1 MVIFDLMNNRL
12 KNTIALSLIPQIILV
27 KWIGQYPR
35 FIESYYSLG
44 VYPFISKI
52 SRTAFGWIPF
62 SIGDIIYAL
71 LFLAIIRYLIL
82 NRNKIKQQ
90 PKSFIRNIFVV
101 LSTAYFTF
109 HLLWGLN
116 YYRIPLSE
124 TLSLEET
131 NSSQALETFV
141 EKLIDKTNETHMLIT
156 ADSTQLVKVPYSK
169 KQILEKTVKGYQEL
183 ESQFSIFHY
192 QRPSLKNSL
201 FSKGLSYM
209 GYGGYLNPFT
219 NEAQVNAL
227 LPNFRYPVV
236 AGHEVGHQLGYS
248 AENETNFIGYLVT
261 SSNSDIYFKYSAYS
275 YALAYCLS
283 DIRKRDEPTFERL
296 FKTINGGVKK
306 NYNEI
311 SEFWLTYKNP
321 TEPVFKSIF
330 DTFLK
335 ANNQSKGIDSYNAVV
350 SLLINYH
357 EEHPL

>member
-1 MVIFDLMNNRL
+1 MNNRL
-12 KNTIALSLIPQIILV
+12 KNSIALSLIPQIVLV
-27 KWIGQYPR
+27 KWMGHYPN

-44 VYPFISKI
+44 LYPFIAKI
-52 SRTAFGWIPF
+52 SRTVFGWIPF
-62 SIGDIIYAL
+62 SVGDIIYAL
-71 LFLAIIRYLIL
+71 LFVAVIRYLIL
-82 NRNKIKQQ
+82 NRKRIKQQ

-101 LSTAYFTF
+101 LSTAYFSF
-109 HLLWGLN
+109 NLLWGLN
-116 YYRIPLSE
+116 YYRIPLRE
-124 TLSLEET
+124 TLSLNET
-131 NSSQALETFV
+131 NSSQALESFV
-141 EKLIDKTNETHMLIT
+141 EKLIDKTNETQMLIT
-156 ADSTQLVKVPYSK
+156 ADSTQMVRVPYSK
-169 KQILEKTVKGYQEL
+169 KEILKKTIQGYQEL
-183 ESQFSIFHY
+183 DSQFSIFHY

-201 FSKGLSYM
+201 FSTGLSYM

-261 SSNSDIYFKYSAYS
+261 ASNSDIYFKYSAYS

-283 DIRKRDEPTFERL
+283 DIKKRDEPTFERL
-296 FKTINGGVKK
+296 FNTINGGVKK
-306 NYNEI
+306 NYMEI
-311 SEFWLTYKNP
+311 SNFWSAYENP
-321 TEPVFKSIF
+321 SEPVFKAIF

-335 ANNQSKGIDSYNAVV
+335 ANNQSKGIESYNAVV

>member
-1 MVIFDLMNNRL
+1 MNNRL
-12 KNTIALSLIPQIILV
+12 KNSIALSIIPQIILV
-27 KWIGQYPR
+27 KWLGHYPK

-44 VYPFISKI
+44 IYPLLSEI

-62 SIGDIIYAL
+62 SVGDIIYTLLLVVAL
-71 LFLAIIRYLIL
+71 RYLIL
-82 NRNKIKQQ
+82 NRKEIKQR
-90 PKSFIRNIFVV
+90 PKAFIRNIFIV
-101 LSTAYFTF
+101 LSTAYFSF

-116 YYRIPLSE
+116 YYRVPLSE
-124 TLSLEET
+124 TLSLEEN
-131 NSSQALETFV
+131 NSNIALESFV
-141 EKLIDKTNETHMLIT
+141 EKLIDKTNETQMLIVG
-156 ADSTQLVKVPYSK
+156 DSTRMVMVPYSK
-169 KQILEKTVKGYQEL
+169 QEILEKTIQGYQEL

-201 FSKGLSYM
+201 FSTGLSYM
-209 GYGGYLNPFT
+209 GYAGYLNPFT

-283 DIRKRDEPTFERL
+283 DIKKRDEPTFERL
-296 FKTINGGVKK
+296 FGTLNNGVKK
-306 NYNEI
+306 NYKEV
-311 SEFWLTYKNP
+311 SDFWSAYENP
-321 TEPVFKSIF
+321 AEPVFKSIF

-335 ANNQSKGIDSYNAVV
+335 ANNQSKGIESYNAVV
-350 SLLINYH
+350 ILLINYN
-357 EEHPL
+357 EQHPL

>member
-44 VYPFISKI
+44 VYPFLSKI

-141 EKLIDKTNETHMLIT
+141 EKLIDKTNETQMLIT
-156 ADSTQLVKVPYSK
+156 ADSTQMVKVPYTK
-169 KQILEKTVKGYQEL
+169 KQIR
-183 ESQFSIFHY
+183 ESISCLFRFMLS
-192 QRPSLKNSL
+192 SLCVFGSRRL
-201 FSKGLSYM
+201 CLLLS
-209 GYGGYLNPFT
+209 
-219 NEAQVNAL
+219 
-227 LPNFRYPVV
+227 
-236 AGHEVGHQLGYS
+236 
-248 AENETNFIGYLVT
+248 
-261 SSNSDIYFKYSAYS
+261 SS
-275 YALAYCLS
+275 
-283 DIRKRDEPTFERL
+283 
-296 FKTINGGVKK
+296 
-306 NYNEI
+306 
-311 SEFWLTYKNP
+311 
-321 TEPVFKSIF
+321 
-330 DTFLK
+330 
-335 ANNQSKGIDSYNAVV
+335 
-350 SLLINYH
+350 
-357 EEHPL
+357 

>member
-1 MVIFDLMNNRL
+1 MNNRL

-27 KWIGQYPR
+27 KGIGQYPR

-44 VYPFISKI
+44 IYPFLSKV

-62 SIGDIIYAL
+62 SVGDIIYAL
-71 LFLAIIRYLIL
+71 LLLTIIRYLIL
-82 NRNKIKQQ
+82 KRNKIKQQ

-116 YYRIPLSE
+116 YYRIPLRE

-131 NSSQALETFV
+131 NSSEALDAFV
-141 EKLIDKTNETHMLIT
+141 EKLIAKTNETQMLIT
-156 ADSTQLVKVPYSK
+156 ADSTQIVIVPYSK
-169 KQILEKTVKGYQEL
+169 KQILEKTIKGYQEL
-183 ESQFSIFHY
+183 DSQFSIFQY
-192 QRPSLKNSL
+192 QRPSLKKSL
-201 FSKGLSYM
+201 FSTGLSYM

-227 LPNFRYPVV
+227 LPNFRFPVV

-261 SSNSDIYFKYSAYS
+261 ASNSDIYFKYSAYS
-275 YALAYCLS
+275 YALAYCLA
-283 DIRKRDEPTFERL
+283 DIRKRDEPSFERL
-296 FKTINGGVKK
+296 LRTINAGVKK
-306 NYNEI
+306 NYAEI
-311 SEFWLTYKNP
+311 SDFWLTYENP

>member
-1 MVIFDLMNNRL
+1 LVIFDSMNNRL
-12 KNTIALSLIPQIILV
+12 KNSIALSIIPQIILV

-44 VYPFISKI
+44 LYQFLSKI
-52 SRTAFGWIPF
+52 SRTIFGWLPF
-62 SIGDIIYAL
+62 SVGDIIYAL
-71 LFLAIIRYLIL
+71 LFLAIVRYLIL
-82 NRNKIKQQ
+82 NKKKIKQQ

-116 YYRIPLSE
+116 YYRVPLNE

-131 NSSQALETFV
+131 NSRQALVSFV
-141 EKLIDKTNETHMLIT
+141 EKLIDKTNKTQVLIT
-156 ADSTQLVKVPYSK
+156 ADSTLMVTVPYSK
-169 KQILEKTVKGYQEL
+169 KEILEKTIKGYEEL
-183 ESQFSIFHY
+183 NSQYSIFNY
-192 QRPSLKNSL
+192 QRPSLKTSL
-201 FSKGLSYM
+201 FSTGLSYM

-227 LPNFRYPVV
+227 LPNFRFPVV

-261 SSNSDIYFKYSAYS
+261 VSNRDMYFKYSAYA

-283 DIRKRDEPTFERL
+283 DIKKRDEPTFKRL
-296 FKTINGGVKK
+296 LGTINSGVKM
-306 NYNEI
+306 NYKEI
-311 SEFWLTYKNP
+311 SDFWSTYENP

-335 ANNQSKGIDSYNAVV
+335 ANNQSKGIESYNAVV

-357 EEHPL
+357 EQHPL

>member
-1 MVIFDLMNNRL
+1 MVIFESMNNSL
-12 KNTIALSLIPQIILV
+12 KNTIALSIIPQIILV
-27 KWIGQYPR
+27 KWIGRYPE

-44 VYPFISKI
+44 LYPLLSKL
-52 SRTAFGWIPF
+52 SRTVFGWIPF

-71 LFLAIIRYLIL
+71 LFVALLRYLIL
-82 NRNKIKQQ
+82 RRKKIKQE
-90 PKSFIRNIFVV
+90 PKSFVRNIFVV

-116 YYRIPLSE
+116 YYRVPLSE
-124 TLSLEET
+124 TLSLKET
-131 NSSQALETFV
+131 NTSQELEFFI
-141 EKLIDKTNETHMLIT
+141 ERLIDKTNETQLLIT
-156 ADSTQLVKVPYSK
+156 ADSTQKIIVPYSK
-169 KQILEKTVKGYQEL
+169 KEILEKTIQGYQKL
-183 ESQFSIFHY
+183 DSQFYIFHY
-192 QRPSLKNSL
+192 QKPSLKNSL
-201 FSKGLSYM
+201 FSTGLSYM

-227 LPNFRYPVV
+227 LPNYRYPVV
-236 AGHEVGHQLGYS
+236 AAHEVGHQLGYS

-283 DIRKRDEPTFERL
+283 DIRKRDEPSFEKL
-296 FKTINGGVKK
+296 FSTLNEGVKK
-306 NYNEI
+306 NYQEI
-311 SEFWLTYKNP
+311 SDFWASYKTP
-321 TEPVFKSIF
+321 AEPVFKSIF

-335 ANNQSKGIDSYNAVV
+335 ANNQDKGIKSYNAVV

>member
-1 MVIFDLMNNRL
+1 MKMRL
-12 KNTIALSLIPQIILV
+12 LV
-27 KWIGQYPR
+27 
-35 FIESYYSLG
+35 
-44 VYPFISKI
+44 
-52 SRTAFGWIPF
+52 
-62 SIGDIIYAL
+62 
-71 LFLAIIRYLIL
+71 LAILWSSTTLFAQDYF
-82 NRNKIKQQ
+82 
-90 PKSFIRNIFVV
+90 PKNDGVKTTNNNY
-101 LSTAYFTF
+101 TA
-109 HLLWGLN
+109 
-116 YYRIPLSE
+116 
-124 TLSLEET
+124 
-131 NSSQALETFV
+131 
-141 EKLIDKTNETHMLIT
+141 
-156 ADSTQLVKVPYSK
+156 
-169 KQILEKTVKGYQEL
+169 
-183 ESQFSIFHY
+183 
-192 QRPSLKNSL
+192 
-201 FSKGLSYM
+201 
-209 GYGGYLNPFT
+209 FT

>member
-1 MVIFDLMNNRL
+1 MVIFESMNNSL
-12 KNTIALSLIPQIILV
+12 KNTIALSIIPQIILV
-27 KWIGQYPR
+27 KWIGRYPE

-44 VYPFISKI
+44 LYPLLSKL
-52 SRTAFGWIPF
+52 SRTVFGWIPF

-71 LFLAIIRYLIL
+71 LFVALLRYLIL
-82 NRNKIKQQ
+82 RRKKIKQE
-90 PKSFIRNIFVV
+90 PKTFVRNIFVV

-116 YYRIPLSE
+116 YYRVPLSE
-124 TLSLEET
+124 TLSLKET
-131 NSSQALETFV
+131 NTSQELEFFI
-141 EKLIDKTNETHMLIT
+141 ERLIDKTNETQLLIT
-156 ADSTQLVKVPYSK
+156 ADSTQKIIVPYSK
-169 KQILEKTVKGYQEL
+169 KEILEKTIQGYQKL
-183 ESQFSIFHY
+183 DSQFYIFHY
-192 QRPSLKNSL
+192 QKPSLKNSL
-201 FSKGLSYM
+201 FSTGLSYM

-227 LPNFRYPVV
+227 LPNYRYPVV
-236 AGHEVGHQLGYS
+236 AAHEVGHQLGYS

-283 DIRKRDEPTFERL
+283 DIRKRDEPSFEKL
-296 FKTINGGVKK
+296 FSTLNEGVKK
-306 NYNEI
+306 NYQEI
-311 SEFWLTYKNP
+311 SDFWASYKTP
-321 TEPVFKSIF
+321 AEPVFKSIF

-335 ANNQSKGIDSYNAVV
+335 ANNQDKGIKSYNAVV

>member
-1 MVIFDLMNNRL
+1 MNNRL

-35 FIESYYSLG
+35 FIETYYSLG
-44 VYPFISKI
+44 VYPFLSKI

-62 SIGDIIYAL
+62 SAGDIIYAL

-82 NRNKIKQQ
+82 KRNKIKQQ

-131 NSSQALETFV
+131 NNSQALESFV
-141 EKLIDKTNETHMLIT
+141 EKLIYKTNETQMLIT
-156 ADSTQLVKVPYSK
+156 ADSSQLVKVPYTK

-183 ESQFSIFHY
+183 ESQFSIFQY

-201 FSKGLSYM
+201 FSTGLSYM

-261 SSNSDIYFKYSAYS
+261 ASNSDIYFKYSAYS

-283 DIRKRDEPTFERL
+283 DIRKSDEPTFERL
-296 FKTINGGVKK
+296 LKKINGGVLK

-311 SEFWLTYKNP
+311 TEFWATYKNP
-321 TEPVFKSIF
+321 TEPIFKSIF

-350 SLLINYH
+350 TLLINYH

>member
-1 MVIFDLMNNRL
+1 MVIFDSMNNRL
-12 KNTIALSLIPQIILV
+12 KNSIALSIIPQIILV

-44 VYPFISKI
+44 VYPFLSKI

-62 SIGDIIYAL
+62 SVGDIVYTL
-71 LFLAIIRYLIL
+71 LFLAIVRYLIL
-82 NRNKIKQQ
+82 NRKKIKQQ

-116 YYRIPLSE
+116 YYRVPLSE
-124 TLSLEET
+124 TLSLKED
-131 NSSQALETFV
+131 NSSKALESFV
-141 EKLIDKTNETHMLIT
+141 EKLIDKTNETQMLIT
-156 ADSTQLVKVPYSK
+156 ADSTQMVKVPYSK
-169 KQILEKTVKGYQEL
+169 KQLLEKTIKGYQEL
-183 ESQFSIFHY
+183 DSQFSIFHY
-192 QRPSLKNSL
+192 QSPSLKKSL
-201 FSKGLSYM
+201 YSTGLSYM

-227 LPNFRYPVV
+227 LPNFRFPVV

-261 SSNSDIYFKYSAYS
+261 ASNSDIYFKYSAYS

-296 FKTINGGVKK
+296 LSTINAGVKK
-306 NYNEI
+306 NYAEI
-311 SEFWLTYKNP
+311 SEFWLNYENP

-350 SLLINYH
+350 SLLMNYH
-357 EEHPL
+357 DEHPL